1 MMVQALSLMKAGKM
15 PRLSDIVAGL
25 DIMTLT
31 TTPTRKM

>member
-1 MMVQALSLMKAGKM
+1 MVQALSLMKAGKM

-31 TTPTRKM
+31 TSPRKM

>member
-1 MMVQALSLMKAGKM
+1 MVQALSLMKAGKM

-31 TTPTRKM
+31 TSPTRKM